1 MNDLRERTKSFAL
14 RCMKLSASLPKDRAS
29 DILAKQLIRSA
40 TSVGANYRS
49 ALRGRSKAEF
59 VAKVGICLEE
69 VDESEFW
76 LDLISSA
83 GLMKSHLVEP
93 LQREANEL
101 TAIFV
106 TSIKSSKK

>member
-1 MNDLRERTKSFAL
+1 MNDLKERTKSFAL
-14 RCMKLSASLPKDRAS
+14 RCMKLCASLPKDRSA
-29 DILAKQLIRSA
+29 DILARQLIRSA

-59 VAKVGICLEE
+59 IAKVGICLEE
-69 VDESEFW
+69 ADESEFW

-83 GLMKSHLVEP
+83 DIMKTNLVEP
-93 LQREANEL
+93 VREEANAL

-106 TSIKSSKK
+106 TTLKSSKK